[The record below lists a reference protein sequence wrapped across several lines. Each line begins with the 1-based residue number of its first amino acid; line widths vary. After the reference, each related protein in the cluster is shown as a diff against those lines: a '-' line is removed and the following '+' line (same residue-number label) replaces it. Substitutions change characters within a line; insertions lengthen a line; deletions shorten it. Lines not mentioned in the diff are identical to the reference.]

1 MQRTLVCLL
10 IGLMAAGTV
19 WAKDSLTV
27 KTARKNITLNG
38 YTRSRTK
45 RVLASEVAGKVLKVN
60 YDVGRVIGE
69 KPFLVIDPTFINFQI
84 EQTQISLEKLMVSN
98 TRAESQKDYLQK
110 EFKRIDRLRQGNVAT
125 LAKWEAAAEE
135 LKQAEL
141 ALQTTDV
148 EIKALAIQLKELKER
163 RSRHKLTVPEGW
175 IVVERKVEPGEI
187 IASGTPLGQ
196 VADFT
201 QMVIPLFISGQQL
214 TALRKLDRI
223 TVKVEGKPAQ
233 AKLNW
238 VNPEFDERSRK
249 LAIELALVDYTKEIR
264 GGLLTELTLQVA
276 SEGLMVPKTSVSQ
289 RYNNPN
295 VVIKKSGKT
304 VPISILDEDETHFII
319 AVTDKLSVGMELKPR

>member
-1 MQRTLVCLL
+1 MRRLILAVGIVLVFSCP
-10 IGLMAAGTV
+10 GWAA
-19 WAKDSLTV
+19 DSFTV
-27 KTARKNITLNG
+27 KPALKSITLNG

-45 RVLASEVAGKVLKVN
+45 RVLSSEVAGKVLKVN
-60 YDVGRVIGE
+60 YDVGQTIGKE
-69 KPFLVIDPTFINFQI
+69 PFLEIDPTFIDFQI
-84 EQTQISLEKLMVSN
+84 EQTQLSLQKLMVAN

-148 EIKALAIQLKELKER
+148 EIKTLAIQLKELIER
-163 RSRHKLTVPEGW
+163 RARHKLMVPEGW

-187 IASGTPLGQ
+187 ITSGIPVGQ

-201 QMVIPLFISGQQL
+201 QMVIPLFLSGKQL
-214 TALRKLDRI
+214 EAIKKLLPVDI
-223 TVKVEGKPAQ
+223 KVEGEPAR
-233 AKLNW
+233 AEINW

-249 LAIELALVDYTKEIR
+249 LAVELILVEFAGEVR
-264 GGLLTELTLQVA
+264 GGLLTELTIQVEA
-276 SEGLMVPKTSVSQ
+276 EGLMVPKAAVSR

-295 VVIKKSGKT
+295 VLVKTSGKT
-304 VPISILDEDETHFII
+304 VPITILDEDKENFII
-319 AVTDKLSVGMELKPR
+319 ADTKELAVGVVLAPR